1 MHACKKFRLDL
12 IAVRRQLRDFKLRTK
27 QSRRLQSVMTGQR
40 GPLGEMA
47 VRNEGLNQS
56 ISSKNGGKG
65 KMQEVLKR

>member
-12 IAVRRQLRDFKLRTK
+12 IAMRSQLKDFKLCTK

-40 GPLGEMA
+40 GPLGGMA

-56 ISSKNGGKG
+56 VSSKNGGKG